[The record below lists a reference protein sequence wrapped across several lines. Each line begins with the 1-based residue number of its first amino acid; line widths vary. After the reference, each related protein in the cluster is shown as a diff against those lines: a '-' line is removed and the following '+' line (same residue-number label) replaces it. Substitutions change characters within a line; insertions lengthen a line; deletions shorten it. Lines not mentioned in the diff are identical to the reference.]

1 MDIRTRKTKFLESL
15 DSTEVIR
22 KAVSLAIDCIIDNH
36 NSNEDTPLVITSYDD
51 LCRIQVLNYVQ
62 EFCEAAFPDMDE
74 YYFSPK
80 EGANKRGNSSRLTQS
95 FHFFMFEPIFSP
107 VNALNQPI

>member
-36 NSNEDTPLVITSYDD
+36 NSNEDIPLVITSYDD

-62 EFCEAAFPDMDE
+62 EFCEAAFLIWMNITLVLT
-74 YYFSPK
+74 YFAST
-80 EGANKRGNSSRLTQS
+80 ARLVKKLVLT
-95 FHFFMFEPIFSP
+95 
-107 VNALNQPI
+107 

>member
-51 LCRIQVLNYVQ
+51 LCRIQ
-62 EFCEAAFPDMDE
+62 C
-74 YYFSPK
+74 
-80 EGANKRGNSSRLTQS
+80 
-95 FHFFMFEPIFSP
+95 
-107 VNALNQPI
+107 

>member
-1 MDIRTRKTKFLESL
+1 MNFNSAGHTWIFAHERQNFLESL

-51 LCRIQVLNYVQ
+51 LCRIQVLNLCTGVLRS
-62 EFCEAAFPDMDE
+62 CIP
-74 YYFSPK
+74 
-80 EGANKRGNSSRLTQS
+80 
-95 FHFFMFEPIFSP
+95 
-107 VNALNQPI
+107 